1 MSVLIK
7 ILRMMFGVIN
17 KKSKGGEPEKFDGNR
32 PIKAIPSVGDI
43 PGGKTPGEVI
53 ENMFYGFIKAT
64 ISLNAIP
71 LQEVGATHS
80 VRLRGSITPNDED
93 VINDQRVSVM
103 KAGEE
108 PVIIPI
114 NDNNLDYTITGPDAV
129 ALGINY
135 RYKFLADVGGNG
147 SPHIL
152 ESVER
157 VSEGI
162 FPYLWGASDN
172 PDLEGLALYNTL
184 TLLMEK
190 EGNKQVVFN
199 GENKYFYFCLHEDYN
214 DLSQIIDQNGFSLSD
229 FLASKT
235 IREVESVNG
244 WTENFKVYRS
254 GLTTINN
261 GNYKFNR

>member
-1 MSVLIK
+1 MIVLIK
-7 ILRMMFGVIN
+7 ILKKMFGVIN

-32 PIKAIPSVGDI
+32 PIKALLSVGDV
-43 PGGKTPGEVI
+43 PGGKTPGEFL
-53 ENMFYGFIKAT
+53 ENAFYGFIKAT
-64 ISLNAIP
+64 ATLNAIP
-71 LQEVGATHS
+71 LQEVGATHT
-80 VRLRGSITPNDED
+80 VRLRGSITPNDEEI
-93 VINDQRVSVM
+93 INNQRVSVE

-108 PVIIPI
+108 PVIHVIGE
-114 NDNNLDYTITGPDAV
+114 NDLDYTITGPSSV
-129 ALGINY
+129 VRGINF
-135 RYKFLADVGGNG
+135 RYKFLAEVGGNG
-147 SPHIL
+147 TPYTL

-172 PDLEGLALYNTL
+172 PDLLGLDLYNTL
-184 TLLMEK
+184 SLMMEK
-190 EGNKQVVFN
+190 EGNKQVVYN

-214 DLSQIIDQNGFSLSD
+214 DLASIIDQNGFSLSD

-244 WTENFKVYRS
+244 WVENYKVYRS